1 MPRSGLSWG
10 ERWSIFLKRKDK
22 KRKRQEDIVKKNAQG
37 IFPNSMEKEVSY
49 VAYFSISSEKIMFYT
64 ESWNQKVAL

>member
-22 KRKRQEDIVKKNAQG
+22 KRKRKEDIVKKNAQG
-37 IFPNSMEKEVSY
+37 IFLNSMEKRVS
-49 VAYFSISSEKIMFYT
+49 
-64 ESWNQKVAL
+64 